1 LECLHGVARC
11 SGQSSRSR
19 RRSRH
24 KHCLFGWPR
33 PAGMAGGKGA
43 PPLLPSPAL
52 PSAVLISF
60 CQLVT
65 TTLRR
70 QHLAPSLAPSLACFA
85 LSLSHVRIRYAGHL
99 RMCVPTRRRV
109 KLAPSSSPSQ
119 STLSLA
125 GESIWYSARRQSD
138 FSHVGRRAGAGGGSR
153 SAGIRS
159 RICLES
165 DQGYALCVTACQWG
179 RQPTGN

>member
-1 LECLHGVARC
+1 MECLHGVARC

-70 QHLAPSLAPSLACFA
+70 QHLAPSLACFAVRACVSNERAEPPPRSSTFWSSDLRGAFSVCVSRCENPAKALRTERERERERTLIVSEESVLSCSCLAC
-85 LSLSHVRIRYAGHL
+85 
-99 RMCVPTRRRV
+99 
-109 KLAPSSSPSQ
+109 K
-119 STLSLA
+119 
-125 GESIWYSARRQSD
+125 
-138 FSHVGRRAGAGGGSR
+138 
-153 SAGIRS
+153 
-159 RICLES
+159 
-165 DQGYALCVTACQWG
+165 
-179 RQPTGN
+179 